1 MNQKLVRQILW
12 NRLIAV
18 VEEQANVLL
27 KTAFGTITREA
38 GDLSAGVYDTRGR
51 MLAQAVTGTPGH
63 VNTMATAVAHFLER
77 FPAHTLRPGDVLVT
91 NDPWLGTGHLFDFV
105 TVTPAFLKRRL
116 IGFFASTCHVIDIG
130 GRGFVAEATS
140 VYEEGLYVPHMKLM
154 IGGEKGRGKRNE
166 TLFAI
171 LAGNV
176 REPMQVRGDLLGLV
190 SCNEVATRR
199 LAAMLEEFGLT
210 ELDALGEYIVSTSRA
225 SMRAAIRKLPRG
237 TWRASMTLDG
247 YESPVVL
254 QAALT
259 VSDGTIHVDYAGT
272 SPASRFGINSPKCY
286 TDAYTSFG
294 VKCIVAPGIPNNAG
308 SLDPVT
314 ISAPA
319 DSIVSPLRPRAVT
332 ARHLIG
338 QMLPELVF
346 GCFEEP
352 LAGKVP
358 AEGAGSM
365 WILGLSGGP
374 QVEGAQPDATR
385 FNVISIGIGG
395 MGARPGKDGLSATA
409 FPSGVGAIPVE
420 ITEAQSPLLFR
431 RRELAEGP
439 GGEGRQRGG
448 MGAVIEIEN
457 TERAPFSIA
466 CATFDRRHNP
476 ARGRAGGANGRVG
489 RVTLAS
495 GRVLPGK
502 ETYVVPAGDCLVA
515 EMPGGGGYGRKTP
528 DVVPAKAG
536 IHIDSRLRGNDITRR
551 KR

>member
-1 MNQKLVRQILW
+1 MKQQLVRQILW

-38 GDLSAGVYDTRGR
+38 GDLSAGVYDTKGR

-77 FPAHTLRPGDVLVT
+77 FPARTLKPGDVLVT

-105 TVTPAFLKRRL
+105 TVTPAFLKKKL

-154 IGGEKGRGKRNE
+154 IGRKNAAAKRNE
-166 TLFAI
+166 TLFSI
-171 LAGNV
+171 LTGNV
-176 REPMQVRGDLLGLV
+176 REPMQVRGDILGLV
-190 SCNEVATRR
+190 SCNEVAARR
-199 LAAMLEEFGLT
+199 LAAMLEEFGLS
-210 ELDALGEYIVSTSRA
+210 ELDALGEYIVSTSRE
-225 SMRAAIRKLPRG
+225 SMRAAIRRLPRG

-247 YESPVVL
+247 YESPVEL
-254 QAALT
+254 KAALT
-259 VSDGTIHVDYAGT
+259 VSNGTIHVDYAGT
-272 SPASRFGINSPKCY
+272 SAASRFGINSPKCY

-308 SLDPVT
+308 SLEMVT
-314 ISAPA
+314 VSAPE
-319 DSIVSPLRPRAVT
+319 DCIVNPLRPRAVT

-346 GCFEEP
+346 GCFDEP

-374 QVEGAQPDATR
+374 QVEGARPDATR

-395 MGARPGKDGLSATA
+395 MGARPTKDGLSSTA

-457 TERAPFSIA
+457 TEQAPFSIA

-476 ARGRAGGANGRVG
+476 ARGRAGGANGRLG

-495 GRVLPGK
+495 GKVLPGK

-515 EMPGGGGYGRKTP
+515 EMPGGGGYGK
-528 DVVPAKAG
+528 K
-536 IHIDSRLRGNDITRR
+536 
-551 KR
+551 

>member
-1 MNQKLVRQILW
+1 MGTMKKNAHEQLVRQILW

-27 KTAFGTITREA
+27 KTAFGAITREA

-77 FPAHTLRPGDVLVT
+77 FPAGSLRPGDVLVT
-91 NDPWLGTGHLFDFV
+91 NDPWMGTGHLFDFV
-105 TVTPAFLKRRL
+105 TVTPAFLKGKL

-140 VYEEGLYVPHMKLM
+140 VYEEGLHVPHMKL
-154 IGGEKGRGKRNE
+154 IDAGKRNE

-171 LAGNV
+171 LMSNV
-176 REPMQVRGDLLGLV
+176 REPTQVRGDILGLV

-199 LAAMLEEFGLT
+199 LAAMLAEFGLT
-210 ELDALGEYIVSTSRA
+210 ELDTLGEYIVSTSRDA
-225 SMRAAIRKLPRG
+225 MRAAARKLPRG
-237 TWRASMTLDG
+237 TWRASMQLDG
-247 YESPVVL
+247 YEAPIEL
-254 QAALT
+254 RAALT
-259 VSDGTIHVDYAGT
+259 VSDAGIHVDYAGS

-308 SLDPVT
+308 SLEVVT
-314 ISAPA
+314 VSAPE
-319 DSIVSPLRPRAVT
+319 DSIVNPLRPRAVT

-338 QMLPELVF
+338 QTLPELVF

-352 LAGKVP
+352 LKGQVP
-358 AEGAGSM
+358 AEGAGSI

-374 QVEGAQPDATR
+374 QVEGAKPDATR

-395 MGARPGKDGLSATA
+395 MGARPTKGGLSSTA

-431 RRELAEGP
+431 RRELAEGA

-448 MGAVIEIEN
+448 LGAVIEIEN
-457 TERAPFSIA
+457 TEPAPFSIA

-476 ARGRAGGANGRVG
+476 ARGRAGGADGRVG
-489 RVTLAS
+489 RVALAS

-515 EMPGGGGYGRKTP
+515 EMPGGGGYGRK
-528 DVVPAKAG
+528 
-536 IHIDSRLRGNDITRR
+536 
-551 KR
+551 

>member
-1 MNQKLVRQILW
+1 MQLQLVQQILW

-77 FPAHTLRPGDVLVT
+77 FPADTLKPGDVLVT

-105 TVTPAFLKRRL
+105 TVTPAFLHGRL
-116 IGFFASTCHVIDIG
+116 IGFFASTCHIIDVG

-140 VYEEGLYVPHMKLM
+140 VYEEGVCIPHMKM
-154 IGGEKGRGKRNE
+154 IEAGKPNE

-171 LAGNV
+171 LMGNS
-176 REPMQVRGDLLGLV
+176 REPLQVRGDLLGLV

-199 LAAMLEEFGLT
+199 LAAMLEEFGL
-210 ELDALGEYIVSTSRA
+210 EDLDALGEHIVVTSRDA
-225 SMRAAIRKLPRG
+225 MRAAICRLPRG
-237 TWRASMTLDG
+237 TWSASMTLDG
-247 YESPVVL
+247 YESPIVL
-254 QAALT
+254 RAALT
-259 VSDGTIHVDYAGT
+259 VADGAIHVDYAGS

-294 VKCIVAPGIPNNAG
+294 VKCVVAPGIPNNAG
-308 SLDPVT
+308 SLEAVT
-314 ISAPA
+314 VLAPEE
-319 DSIVSPLRPRAVT
+319 SIVNPLRPRAVT
-332 ARHLIG
+332 ARHVIG

-346 GCFEEP
+346 DCFDEP
-352 LAGKVP
+352 LGGKVP
-358 AEGAGSM
+358 AEGAGAM
-365 WILGLSGGP
+365 WILGLTGGP
-374 QVEGAQPDATR
+374 QIEGARPGATR

-395 MGARPGKDGLSATA
+395 MGARPTKDGLSTTA

-420 ITEAQSPLLFR
+420 VTEAQSPLLFR
-431 RRELAEGP
+431 RRELAEGS

-448 MGAVIEIEN
+448 MGVRIELEN
-457 TERAPFSIA
+457 SEPAPFSIA

-476 ARGRAGGANGRVG
+476 ARGRAGGTNGRVG
-489 RVTLAS
+489 RVELAS
-495 GRVLPGK
+495 GKVLPGK
-502 ETYVVPAGDCLVA
+502 ETYVVPEGDCLIA
-515 EMPGGGGYGRKTP
+515 EMPGGGGYGK
-528 DVVPAKAG
+528 K
-536 IHIDSRLRGNDITRR
+536 
-551 KR
+551 

>member
-1 MNQKLVRQILW
+1 MKKELVRQILW

-63 VNTMATAVAHFLER
+63 VNTMAAAVVHFLER
-77 FPAHTLRPGDVLVT
+77 FPAHTLKPGDVLVT

-105 TVTPAFLKRRL
+105 TVTPAFLKKRL

-154 IGGEKGRGKRNE
+154 DAGKRNP

-171 LAGNV
+171 LMANV
-176 REPMQVRGDLLGLV
+176 REPTQVRGDILSLV

-199 LAAMLEEFGLT
+199 LAAMLEEFGLA
-210 ELDALGEYIVSTSRA
+210 ELDSLGEHIVSTSRE
-225 SMRAAIRKLPRG
+225 SMRAAIRKLPQG
-237 TWRASMTLDG
+237 TWRAAMTLDG
-247 YESPVVL
+247 YESAVEL
-254 QAALT
+254 KAALT
-259 VSDGTIHVDYAGT
+259 VADGAIHVDYAGT
-272 SPASRFGINSPKCY
+272 SAASRFGINSPKCY

-308 SLDPVT
+308 SLETVT
-314 ISAPA
+314 VSAPE
-319 DSIVSPLRPRAVT
+319 DSIVNPLRPRAVT

-346 GCFEEP
+346 GCFDEP
-352 LAGKVP
+352 LKGQVP
-358 AEGAGSM
+358 AEGAGSI
-365 WILGLSGGP
+365 WILGLAGGP
-374 QVEGAQPDATR
+374 QVEGAKPDATR
-385 FNVISIGIGG
+385 FNAISIGIGG
-395 MGARPGKDGLSATA
+395 MGAGPAKNGLSATA
-409 FPSGVGAIPVE
+409 FPSGVGSIPVE
-420 ITEAQSPLLFR
+420 ITETLSPLLFR
-431 RRELAEGP
+431 RRELADGP
-439 GGEGRQRGG
+439 GGEGRQHGG
-448 MGAVIEIEN
+448 KGAVIEIEN
-457 TERAPFSIA
+457 TEPAPFSIA

-489 RVTLAS
+489 RITLAS
-495 GRVLPGK
+495 GKVLPGK

-515 EMPGGGGYGRKTP
+515 EMPGGGGYGK
-528 DVVPAKAG
+528 
-536 IHIDSRLRGNDITRR
+536 NN
-551 KR
+551 

>member
-1 MNQKLVRQILW
+1 MKRQLVRQILW

-27 KTAFGTITREA
+27 KTAFGPITREA
-38 GDLSAGVYDTRGR
+38 GDLSAGVYDTKGR

-63 VNTMATAVAHFLER
+63 VNTMATAVAHFLDR
-77 FPAHTLRPGDVLVT
+77 FPAKSLKPGDVLVT
-91 NDPWLGTGHLFDFV
+91 NDPWMGTGHLFDFV
-105 TVTPAFLKRRL
+105 TVTPAFLKGRH

-154 IGGEKGRGKRNE
+154 DAGKPNE
-166 TLFAI
+166 TFFSI
-171 LAGNV
+171 LAANV

-199 LAAMLEEFGLT
+199 LAAMLEEFGLK
-210 ELDALGEYIVSTSRA
+210 ELDSLGEYIVSTSRA
-225 SMRAAIRKLPRG
+225 SMLAAIRKLPRG
-237 TWRASMTLDG
+237 TWPASMRLDG
-247 YESPVVL
+247 YEAPIEL
-254 QAALT
+254 KAALT
-259 VSDGTIHVDYAGT
+259 VSARGIHVDYAGS

-308 SLDPVT
+308 SLAVVSV
-314 ISAPA
+314 SAPE
-319 DSIVSPLRPRAVT
+319 DSIVHPLRPRAVT
-332 ARHLIG
+332 ARHVIG

-346 GCFEEP
+346 DCFEAP

-365 WILGLSGGP
+365 WVLGLSGGP
-374 QVEGAQPDATR
+374 QVEGAKSDATR

-395 MGARPGKDGLSATA
+395 MGARPAKDGLSTTA

-431 RRELAEGP
+431 RREFAEDSA
-439 GGEGRQRGG
+439 GEGRQRGG
-448 MGAVIEIEN
+448 RGARIEIEN
-457 TERAPFSIA
+457 TEAQPFAIA
-466 CATFDRRHNP
+466 CATFERRHHP
-476 ARGRAGGANGRVG
+476 ARGRAGGGNGHVG
-489 RVTLAS
+489 SVQLAS
-495 GRVLPGK
+495 GKVLPGK
-502 ETYVVPAGDCLVA
+502 ETYVVPAGDRLVA
-515 EMPGGGGYGRKTP
+515 EMPGGGGYGK
-528 DVVPAKAG
+528 K
-536 IHIDSRLRGNDITRR
+536 
-551 KR
+551 

>member
-1 MNQKLVRQILW
+1 MTSMKQKLARQILW

-27 KTAFGTITREA
+27 KTAFGPITREA

-77 FPAHTLRPGDVLVT
+77 FPARTLRPGDVLVT
-91 NDPWLGTGHLFDFV
+91 NDPWMGTGHLFDFV
-105 TVTPAFLKRRL
+105 TVTPAFLKGRL

-140 VYEEGLYVPHMKLM
+140 VYEEGLYVPHMKLFDA
-154 IGGEKGRGKRNE
+154 GRRNE
-166 TLFAI
+166 TLFAM
-171 LAGNV
+171 LMGNV

-199 LAAMLEEFGLT
+199 LAAMLEEFGLK
-210 ELDALGEYIVSTSRA
+210 ELDTLGEYILAASRD
-225 SMRAAIRKLPRG
+225 SMRAAVRRLPRG
-237 TWRASMTLDG
+237 TWSASMTLDG
-247 YESPVVL
+247 YEAPIEL
-254 QAALT
+254 KAALT
-259 VSDGTIHVDYAGT
+259 VSDKGIHVDYAGS

-294 VKCIVAPGIPNNAG
+294 VKCVVAPGIPNNAG
-308 SLDPVT
+308 SLEVVT
-314 ISAPA
+314 VSCPE

-332 ARHLIG
+332 ARHVIG

-346 GCFEEP
+346 GCFDEP
-352 LAGKVP
+352 LQGKVP

-365 WILGLSGGP
+365 WVLGLSGGP
-374 QVEGAQPDATR
+374 QVEGARPDAAR

-395 MGARPGKDGLSATA
+395 MGARPSKDGLSTTA

-431 RRELAEGP
+431 RREYAQGS
-439 GGEGRQRGG
+439 GGAGLHAGGR
-448 MGAVIEIEN
+448 GAVIELEN
-457 TERAPFSIA
+457 TEPQPFSIA
-466 CATFDRRHNP
+466 CATFDRRRNP
-476 ARGRAGGANGRVG
+476 ARGRAGGADGRVG
-489 RVTLAS
+489 RVALAS
-495 GRVLPGK
+495 GKVLPGK
-502 ETYVVPAGDCLVA
+502 ETYVVPAGDRLIA
-515 EMPGGGGYGRKTP
+515 EMPGGGGYGK
-528 DVVPAKAG
+528 G
-536 IHIDSRLRGNDITRR
+536 
-551 KR
+551 

>member
-1 MNQKLVRQILW
+1 MSAMREQLVRQILW

-38 GDLSAGVYDTRGR
+38 GDLSVGVYDTKGR

-63 VNTMATAVAHFLER
+63 VNTMATAVGHFLKR
-77 FPAHTLRPGDVLVT
+77 FPAATLRPGDVLVT
-91 NDPWLGTGHLFDFV
+91 NDPWMGTGHLFDFV
-105 TVTPAFLKRRL
+105 TLTPAFLKGRL
-116 IGFFASTCHVIDIG
+116 IGFFASTCHIIDVG

-140 VYEEGLYVPHMKLM
+140 VYEEGVYVPHMKLM
-154 IGGEKGRGKRNE
+154 EAGRPND
-166 TLFAI
+166 TLLAI
-171 LAGNV
+171 LMGNS
-176 REPMQVRGDLLGLV
+176 REPEQVRGDLLGLV

-199 LAAMLEEFGLT
+199 LAAMLEEFGLQ
-210 ELDALGEYIVSTSRA
+210 ELDALGEHIVATSRA
-225 SMRAAIRKLPRG
+225 SMLAAIRALPRG
-237 TWRASMTLDG
+237 TWSASMKLDG
-247 YESPVVL
+247 YESPIEL
-254 QAALT
+254 RAALT
-259 VSDGTIHVDYAGT
+259 VADSGIHVDYAGT

-308 SLDPVT
+308 SLEVVT
-314 ISAPA
+314 VSCPE
-319 DSIVSPLRPRAVT
+319 DSIVHPLRPRAVT
-332 ARHLIG
+332 ARHVIG

-346 GCFEEP
+346 DCFDEP
-352 LAGKVP
+352 LNGKVP

-395 MGARPGKDGLSATA
+395 MGARPAKDGLSATA

-476 ARGRAGGANGRVG
+476 ARGRAGGANGRLG
-489 RVTLAS
+489 CVTLAS
-495 GRVLPGK
+495 GKVLPGK
-502 ETYVVPAGDCLVA
+502 ETYVVHAGDCLVA
-515 EMPGGGGYGRKTP
+515 EMPGGGGYGK
-528 DVVPAKAG
+528 K
-536 IHIDSRLRGNDITRR
+536 
-551 KR
+551 

>member
-1 MNQKLVRQILW
+1 M
-12 NRLIAV
+12 
-18 VEEQANVLL
+18 
-27 KTAFGTITREA
+27 
-38 GDLSAGVYDTRGR
+38 
-51 MLAQAVTGTPGH
+51 
-63 VNTMATAVAHFLER
+63 
-77 FPAHTLRPGDVLVT
+77 
-91 NDPWLGTGHLFDFV
+91 
-105 TVTPAFLKRRL
+105 
-116 IGFFASTCHVIDIG
+116 
-130 GRGFVAEATS
+130 
-140 VYEEGLYVPHMKLM
+140 
-154 IGGEKGRGKRNE
+154 
-166 TLFAI
+166 
-171 LAGNV
+171 GNS
-176 REPMQVRGDLLGLV
+176 REPTQVRGDLLGLV

-199 LAAMLEEFGLT
+199 LAAMLPEFGLE
-210 ELDALGEYIVSTSRA
+210 ELVTLGEYILATSRNA
-225 SMRAAIRKLPRG
+225 MLEAARRLPRG
-237 TWRASMTLDG
+237 TWRAAMQLDG
-247 YESPVVL
+247 YEAPVEL
-254 QAALT
+254 RAALT
-259 VSDGTIHVDYAGT
+259 LSEDGIHVDYAGT

-308 SLDPVT
+308 SLEMVT
-314 ISAPA
+314 VSAPE
-319 DSIVSPLRPRAVT
+319 DCIVNPLRPRAVT

-346 GCFEEP
+346 GCFDEP

-374 QVEGAQPDATR
+374 QVEGARPDAAR

-395 MGARPGKDGLSATA
+395 MGARPTKDGLSTTA

-431 RRELAEGP
+431 RRELAEGA

-457 TERAPFSIA
+457 TEAAPFSIA

-476 ARGRAGGANGRVG
+476 ARGRAGGENGRVG

-502 ETYVVPAGDCLVA
+502 ETYVVPAGDCLIA
-515 EMPGGGGYGRKTP
+515 EMPGGGGYGKKT
-528 DVVPAKAG
+528 
-536 IHIDSRLRGNDITRR
+536 
-551 KR
+551 

>member
-1 MNQKLVRQILW
+1 MKTQKQQLVRQILW

-63 VNTMATAVAHFLER
+63 VNTMATAVAHFLDR

-91 NDPWLGTGHLFDFV
+91 NDPWMGTGHLFDFV
-105 TVTPAFLKRRL
+105 TVTPAFLNKKL

-140 VYEEGLYVPHMKLM
+140 VYEEGVYVPHMKM
-154 IGGEKGRGKRNE
+154 MDAGRPNE

-171 LAGNV
+171 LMGNV
-176 REPMQVRGDLLGLV
+176 REPMQVRGDLLGLI

-199 LAAMLEEFGLT
+199 LAAMLEEFGLK
-210 ELDALGEYIVSTSRA
+210 ELDTLGEYIVSTSRA

-237 TWRASMTLDG
+237 TWQAAMKLDG
-247 YESPVVL
+247 YEAPVEL
-254 QAALT
+254 KAALT
-259 VSDGTIHVDYAGT
+259 VGDGTIHVDYAGS

-308 SLDPVT
+308 SLEMVT
-314 ISAPA
+314 VSAPE
-319 DSIVSPLRPRAVT
+319 DSIVHPLRPRAVT
-332 ARHLIG
+332 ARHVIG

-346 GCFEEP
+346 GCFAEP
-352 LAGKVP
+352 LKGAVP
-358 AEGAGSM
+358 AEGAGAM
-365 WILGLSGGP
+365 WILGMTGGP
-374 QVEGAQPDATR
+374 QVEGAKPDATR

-395 MGARPGKDGLSATA
+395 MGARPAKDGLSTTA

-431 RRELAEGP
+431 RRELSEGS
-439 GGEGRQRGG
+439 GGAGRQRGG
-448 MGAVIEIEN
+448 MGVVIEIEN
-457 TERAPFSIA
+457 TEAAPFSIA

-476 ARGRAGGANGRVG
+476 ARGRAGGRNGRVG
-489 RVTLAS
+489 RVALAS
-495 GRVLPGK
+495 GKVLPGK
-502 ETYVVPAGDCLVA
+502 ETYVVPAGDALIA
-515 EMPGGGGYGRKTP
+515 EMPGGGGYGT
-528 DVVPAKAG
+528 KA
-536 IHIDSRLRGNDITRR
+536 
-551 KR
+551 

>member
-1 MNQKLVRQILW
+1 MKSQKKKLIRQILW

-77 FPAHTLRPGDVLVT
+77 FPAHTLKPGDVLVT

-105 TVTPAFLKRRL
+105 TVTPAFLKKKL

-140 VYEEGLYVPHMKLM
+140 VYEEGMFVPHMKM
-154 IGGEKGRGKRNE
+154 MVGGESGVGKPNQ
-166 TLFAI
+166 TLFAM
-171 LAGNV
+171 LASNV

-190 SCNEVATRR
+190 SCNAVAAQR
-199 LAAMLEEFGLT
+199 LAAMLEEFGLK
-210 ELDALGEYIVSTSRA
+210 ELDTLGEYIVSTSRA
-225 SMRAAIRKLPRG
+225 SMRAAIRRLPRG
-237 TWRASMTLDG
+237 TWSASMALDG
-247 YESPVVL
+247 YEAPIEL
-254 QAALT
+254 KAALT
-259 VSDGTIHVDYAGT
+259 VGDGTIHVDYAGT

-308 SLDPVT
+308 SLELVT
-314 ISAPA
+314 VSAPEE
-319 DSIVSPLRPRAVT
+319 SIVNPLRPRAVT
-332 ARHLIG
+332 ARHVIG

-346 GCFEEP
+346 DCFDEP

-358 AEGAGSM
+358 AEGAGAM

-374 QVEGAQPDATR
+374 QIEGASTKSTR
-385 FNVISIGIGG
+385 FNAISIGIGG
-395 MGARPGKDGLSATA
+395 MGARPSKPGLSTTA

-431 RRELAEGP
+431 RREFSEGSA
-439 GGEGRQRGG
+439 GAGRQRGG
-448 MGAVIEIEN
+448 EGVLIEIEN
-457 TERAPFSIA
+457 TEPSPFSIA
-466 CATFDRRHNP
+466 CATFDRRHHP

-489 RVTLAS
+489 RVALAS
-495 GRVLPGK
+495 GKVLPGK
-502 ETYVVPAGDCLVA
+502 ETYVVPAGDRLIA
-515 EMPGGGGYGRKTP
+515 EMPGGGGYGK
-528 DVVPAKAG
+528 K
-536 IHIDSRLRGNDITRR
+536 
-551 KR
+551 

>member
-1 MNQKLVRQILW
+1 MNKKLVQQILW

-63 VNTMATAVAHFLER
+63 VNTMAAAVVHFLER

-105 TVTPAFLKRRL
+105 TVTPAFLKKKL

-154 IGGEKGRGKRNE
+154 DAGKRNP
-166 TLFAI
+166 TLFSI
-171 LAGNV
+171 LMGNV
-176 REPMQVRGDLLGLV
+176 REPTQVRGDILSLV

-199 LAAMLEEFGLT
+199 LAAMLEEFGLG
-210 ELDALGEYIVSTSRA
+210 ELDSLGEYIVSTSRA
-225 SMRAAIRKLPRG
+225 SMRAAIRQLPRG
-237 TWRASMTLDG
+237 TWRAAMTLDG
-247 YESPVVL
+247 YESPVEL
-254 QAALT
+254 KAALT
-259 VSDGTIHVDYAGT
+259 AADGAIHVDYAGT
-272 SPASRFGINSPKCY
+272 SAASRFGINSPKCY

-294 VKCIVAPGIPNNAG
+294 VKCVVAPGIPNNAG
-308 SLDPVT
+308 SLETVT
-314 ISAPA
+314 VSAPE
-319 DSIVSPLRPRAVT
+319 DSIVNPLRPRAVT

-346 GCFEEP
+346 GCFDEP

-358 AEGAGSM
+358 AEGAGSI

-374 QVEGAQPDATR
+374 QVEGARPDATR
-385 FNVISIGIGG
+385 FNAISIGIGG
-395 MGARPGKDGLSATA
+395 MGARPSKDGLSSTA

-420 ITEAQSPLLFR
+420 VTESLSPLIFR
-431 RRELAEGP
+431 RRELADGP
-439 GGEGRQRGG
+439 GGEGRQHGG
-448 MGAVIEIEN
+448 MGAAIEIEN
-457 TERAPFSIA
+457 TERAPFSVA
-466 CATFDRRHNP
+466 CATFDRRHNA
-476 ARGRAGGANGRVG
+476 ARGRAGGADGRLGRVG
-489 RVTLAS
+489 LAS

-515 EMPGGGGYGRKTP
+515 EMPGGGGYGRK
-528 DVVPAKAG
+528 
-536 IHIDSRLRGNDITRR
+536 S
-551 KR
+551 

>member
-1 MNQKLVRQILW
+1 MKLQLVRQVLW

-27 KTAFGTITREA
+27 KTAFGPITREA

-77 FPAHTLRPGDVLVT
+77 YPAGTLRPGDVLVT
-91 NDPWLGTGHLFDFV
+91 NDPWMGTGHLFDFV
-105 TVTPAFLKRRL
+105 TVTPAFLKKRL
-116 IGFFASTCHVIDIG
+116 IGFFASTCHVIDVG
-130 GRGFVAEATS
+130 GLGFVAEATS
-140 VYEEGLYVPHMKLM
+140 VYEEGLLVPHLKLM
-154 IGGEKGRGKRNE
+154 DRGRPNE
-166 TLFAI
+166 SL
-171 LAGNV
+171 LAMLAANS
-176 REPMQVRGDLLGLV
+176 REPTQVRGDLMGLV

-199 LAAMLEEFGLT
+199 LAAMLEEFGLAD
-210 ELDALGEYIVSTSRA
+210 LDALGEHIVSTSRA
-225 SMRAAIRKLPRG
+225 SMLEAIRGLPRG
-237 TWRASMTLDG
+237 TWRASMPLDG
-247 YESPVVL
+247 YEAPIEL
-254 QAALT
+254 KAALT
-259 VSDGTIHVDYAGT
+259 VSGNGIHVDYAGT

-308 SLDPVT
+308 SLEVVT
-314 ISAPA
+314 VSAPE
-319 DSIVSPLRPRAVT
+319 DSIVNPLRPRAVT

-338 QMLPELVF
+338 QTLPELVF
-346 GCFEEP
+346 NCFAEP
-352 LAGKVP
+352 LAGRIP
-358 AEGAGSM
+358 AEGAGSI

-374 QVEGAQPDATR
+374 QLEGATPQATR

-395 MGARPGKDGLSATA
+395 MGARPAKDGLSTTA

-431 RRELAEGP
+431 RRELAPGS

-457 TERAPFSIA
+457 TEAQPFSIA

-476 ARGRAGGANGRVG
+476 ARGRNGGADGRVG
-489 RVTLAS
+489 RVALAS
-495 GRVLPGK
+495 GKVLPGK
-502 ETYVVPAGDCLVA
+502 ETYLVPAGERLIG
-515 EMPGGGGYGRKTP
+515 EMPGGGGYGK
-528 DVVPAKAG
+528 
-536 IHIDSRLRGNDITRR
+536 